1 MIAEI
6 ITVGT
11 EILLGNIVNTNAEF
25 LAKECAKLGLFVYHQ
40 QTVGDNMERLTE
52 VIKEAEKRADV
63 IILSGGLGPT
73 MDDIT
78 REGLAESLGKELVL
92 DERILEKLREFFESR
107 GRTMP
112 DNNVRQAMVLPN
124 SIVVDNPNGTAPGM
138 IVEKENKI
146 YMLLPGP
153 PIEMK
158 PMFKDV
164 MAKFI
169 VSKMKMTIYSK
180 MLKLCN
186 VSESLVETQIKDL
199 LDRQTNPTIAIYAKI
214 GVISI
219 RISATAENEEEAKA
233 LISPIEK
240 ELRER
245 FGTLVFTDKEE
256 EGLASVVI
264 GMLRDRRKTLAVAES
279 CTGGMLSSNIV
290 DESGV
295 SDVFLE
301 GLITYSDRAKHELLG
316 VRFERIE
323 KYGAVS
329 EEVAVDMVEGLIRVS
344 GAAAG
349 IAITGIAG
357 PAGGTKEKPVG
368 LVYISSYYKG
378 DLKVK
383 KYKFRGS
390 RDNIRSFASTY
401 ALILLREQI
410 LEVDESFC
418 KGKE

>member
-40 QTVGDNMERLTE
+40 QTVGDNMERLVE
-52 VIKEAEKRADV
+52 VIKEAKKRADV

-78 REGLAESLGKELVL
+78 REALAKVVGKELVL
-92 DERILEKLREFFESR
+92 DEKILKKLREFFESR

-112 DNNVRQAMVLPN
+112 DNNIRQAMAIPD
-124 SIVVDNPNGTAPGM
+124 SIVADNPNGTAPGM
-138 IVEKENKI
+138 IVEEKNKI

-158 PMFKDV
+158 PMFNDV

-169 VSKMKMTIYSK
+169 ASKMKMTIYSK

-199 LDRQTNPTIAIYAKI
+199 LDKQTNPTIAIYAKI

-219 RISATAENEEEAKA
+219 RISATAQNEEEARS
-233 LISPIEK
+233 LILPVET
-240 ELRER
+240 ELKHR
-245 FGTLVFTDKEE
+245 FKTLIFTDKEE
-256 EGLASVVI
+256 ESLASVVI
-264 GMLRDRRKTLAVAES
+264 EMLRQRKKTLAVAES
-279 CTGGMLSSNIV
+279 CTGGMLSSRIV
-290 DESGV
+290 DEAGV

-301 GLITYSDRAKHELLG
+301 GLVTYSNRAKHELLG
-316 VRFERIE
+316 VKLEKIER
-323 KYGAVS
+323 YGAVS
-329 EEVAVDMVEGLIRVS
+329 EEVAVDMVKGLIRTS
-344 GAAAG
+344 GADAG

-357 PAGGTKEKPVG
+357 PKGDTPDKPVG
-368 LVYISSYYKG
+368 LVYISSYYNG
-378 DLKVK
+378 ELKVK

-390 RDNIRSFASTY
+390 RDNIRNFASTY
-401 ALILLREQI
+401 ALILLREQMI
-410 LEVDESFC
+410 EM
-418 KGKE
+418 GR